1 MIILVVNTGSSS
13 LKYQLINMESKE
25 VLAKGLCER
34 IGLDGH
40 MNYKANGETVFDK
53 DVALADHGVA
63 LQLVIDAL
71 TDKEHGVI
79 SDMSEI
85 SAVGHRVVQ
94 GGTSYD
100 KSVLIDADVMK
111 AIEEFSVLAPLHNP
125 PALIG
130 IKACE
135 KVLPGVP
142 GVAVFDTSFH
152 QTMPEESYLYAIP
165 MEYYDKYHI
174 RKYGAHGTSHRFV
187 TERCLELLGGNAAD
201 TNIITCHLGNGSSI
215 SAVKGGKCFD
225 TTMGFTPI
233 DGVIMGTRCGA
244 IDPTVVSFIVEQTGM
259 KLEEVINML
268 NKKSGLLGV
277 SGISGDV
284 RDICEADAKGDK
296 RAHIAREMLL
306 KSVRH
311 FVGAYA
317 AELGKVDAIVFTAG
331 IGENDAELREKVC
344 DYLGFMGVKIDK
356 VKNDCRGKEVE
367 ITADGSS
374 VRVFII
380 PTNEELMIAKDTEA
394 IVKSL

>member
-13 LKYQLINMESKE
+13 LKYQLINMNDNT

-40 MNYKANGETVFDK
+40 MNYKANGETIFDK
-53 DVALADHGVA
+53 DVALPDHGVA

-85 SAVGHRVVQ
+85 NAVGHRVVQ
-94 GGTSYD
+94 GGNRYD
-100 KSVLIDADVMK
+100 KSVLITDEVKK
-111 AIEEFSVLAPLHNP
+111 AIEEFAVLAPLHNP

-130 IKACE
+130 INACE
-135 KVLPGVP
+135 KVLPNAP

-187 TERCLELLGGNAAD
+187 TERCIELCGGKAENL
-201 TNIITCHLGNGSSI
+201 NIITCHLGNGSSI
-215 SAVKGGKCFD
+215 SAVKGGKCYD
-225 TTMGFTPI
+225 TTMGLTPL
-233 DGVIMGTRCGA
+233 DGLVMGTRSGT
-244 IDPTVVSFIVEQTGM
+244 IDPTVVSFIYEQTGM
-259 KLEEVINML
+259 SVGEVINML

-284 RDICEADAKGDK
+284 RDICNAEAEGNH

-311 FVGAYA
+311 YVGAYA

-356 VKNDCRGKEVE
+356 AKNDCRGKELE
-367 ITADGSS
+367 ISTPDSS
-374 VRVFII
+374 VKVFII
-380 PTNEELMIAKDTEA
+380 PTDEELMIAKDTEA
-394 IVKSL
+394 IVKAN

>member
-1 MIILVVNTGSSS
+1 MRILIVNTGSSS
-13 LKYQLINMESKE
+13 LKYQFINMDDNS

-53 DVALADHGVA
+53 DVALPDHGVA

-79 SDMSEI
+79 ADMSEI
-85 SAVGHRVVQ
+85 DAVGHRVVQ

-100 KSVLIDADVMK
+100 KSVLIDENVKK

-130 IKACE
+130 INACE

-187 TERCLELLGGNAAD
+187 TERCIELMGGKAD
-201 TNIITCHLGNGSSI
+201 GLNIITCHLGNGSSI
-215 SAVKGGKCFD
+215 SAVKDGKCFD

-233 DGVIMGTRCGA
+233 DGVVMGTRCGA
-244 IDPTVVSFIVEQTGM
+244 IDPSVVSFLVEQAGM
-259 KLEEVINML
+259 TVQEVINMM
-268 NKKSGLLGV
+268 NKQSGLLGV

-284 RDICEADAKGDK
+284 RDICNAEAEGNK

-317 AELGKVDAIVFTAG
+317 AELGRVDAIVFTAG

-356 VKNDCRGKEVE
+356 AKNDCRGKEIE
-367 ITADGSS
+367 ITGAGSS
-374 VRVFII
+374 VKVFII
-380 PTNEELMIAKDTEA
+380 PTNEELMIAKDTQA
-394 IVKSL
+394 IVSGK

>member
-13 LKYQLINMESKE
+13 LKYQLIDMKDKS

-40 MNYKANGETVFDK
+40 MNYKAKGETIFDK
-53 DVALADHGVA
+53 DVALPDHGVA

-71 TDKEHGVI
+71 TDKDHGVI
-79 SDMSEI
+79 SDMNEI

-94 GGTSYD
+94 GGNKYD
-100 KSVLIDADVMK
+100 KSVVIDDEVKK
-111 AIEEFSVLAPLHNP
+111 AIEEFAVLAPLHNP

-130 IKACE
+130 INACE
-135 KVLPGVP
+135 KVLPNAP

-174 RKYGAHGTSHRFV
+174 RKYGAHGTSHRYV
-187 TERCLELLGGNAAD
+187 TERCLDLMGSKD
-201 TNIITCHLGNGSSI
+201 VNIITCHLGNGSSI
-215 SAVKGGKCFD
+215 SAVKGGKCYD
-225 TTMGFTPI
+225 TSMGLTPL
-233 DGVIMGTRCGA
+233 DGLVMGTRCGT
-244 IDPTVVSFIVEQTGM
+244 IDPSVVSFIVEQTGM
-259 KLEEVINML
+259 SVSDVITML

-284 RDICEADAKGDK
+284 RDICNAEAEGNE

-311 FVGAYA
+311 YVGAYA

-331 IGENDAELREKVC
+331 IGENDADLREKVC
-344 DYLGFMGVKIDK
+344 ASLGFMGVKIDAE
-356 VKNDCRGKEVE
+356 KNNVRGKEVE
-367 ITADGSS
+367 ISTADSA
-374 VRVFII
+374 VKVFII
-380 PTNEELMIAKDTEA
+380 PTDEEMMIAMDTQSL
-394 IVKSL
+394 VK

>member
-1 MIILVVNTGSSS
+1 MNDNS
-13 LKYQLINMESKE
+13 

-40 MNYKANGETVFDK
+40 MNYKAKGETVFDK
-53 DVALADHGVA
+53 DVALPDHGVA
-63 LQLVIDAL
+63 LKLVIDAL
-71 TDKEHGVI
+71 TDSNYGVI
-79 SDMSEI
+79 GNMSEI
-85 SAVGHRVVQ
+85 DAVGHRVVQ

-100 KSVLIDADVMK
+100 KSVLIDENVKK

-130 IKACE
+130 INACE

-187 TERCLELLGGNAAD
+187 TERCIELLGGKAD
-201 TNIITCHLGNGSSI
+201 GLNIITCHLGNGSSI
-215 SAVKGGKCFD
+215 SAVKDGKCFD

-233 DGVIMGTRCGA
+233 DGVVMGTRCGA
-244 IDPTVVSFIVEQTGM
+244 IDPSVVSFLVEQAGM
-259 KLEEVINML
+259 TVQEVINMM
-268 NKKSGLLGV
+268 NKQSGLLGI

-284 RDICEADAKGDK
+284 RDICNAEAEGNK

-317 AELGKVDAIVFTAG
+317 AELGRVDAIVFTAG

-356 VKNDCRGKEVE
+356 AKNDCRGKEVE
-367 ITADGSS
+367 ITGNGSS

-380 PTNEELMIAKDTEA
+380 PTNEELMIAKDTQA
-394 IVKSL
+394 IAGR